1 MAGGAAGGHWSPS
14 GSTAACGARRRGH
27 MGDLPF
33 ITVAADGTSKETLT
47 APRLTDLA
55 SSTGMR

>member
-1 MAGGAAGGHWSPS
+1 MRGPQAADIS
-14 GSTAACGARRRGH
+14 
-27 MGDLPF
+27 GDLPF

-55 SSTGMR
+55 QLKGLA